1 MVIGMRMAWT
11 LGGVKVAK
19 LAYGE
24 PLKDPNTT
32 QRSNHPLSLP
42 LNANT

>member
-19 LAYGE
+19 LAYGGL
-24 PLKDPNTT
+24 LKDPSTT
-32 QRSNHPLSLP
+32 QQSNLLLLSP